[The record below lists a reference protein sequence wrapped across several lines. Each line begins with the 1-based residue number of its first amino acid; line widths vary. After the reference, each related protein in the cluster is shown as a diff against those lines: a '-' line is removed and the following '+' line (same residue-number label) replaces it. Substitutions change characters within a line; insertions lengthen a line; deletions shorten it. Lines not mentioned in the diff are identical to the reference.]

1 MIAKYLLKFCSTEV
15 KIMITRMKERP
26 EDFKHGRTWR
36 RLVEGVDK
44 NNYPYTW
51 AERMAIRVQWK
62 RLEKDTARQE
72 LLARIL
78 HETVDPTPEESIEDG
93 MSSYVNKVNYMQR
106 AQNARA
112 AHLQAHVTTA
122 QGQVAVS
129 NFMPYPSGF
138 SDPRQLYGSPMQ
150 GRPL

>member
-93 MSSYVNKVNYMQR
+93 ISSYLQNRHMQK
-106 AQNARA
+106 AHA
-112 AHLQAHVTTA
+112 AHLQAHVTAA
-122 QGQVAVS
+122 QGQAAVS

>member
-1 MIAKYLLKFCSTEV
+1 MIEKYLLKFCSTEI
-15 KIMITRMKERP
+15 KIMLTRMKERP

-44 NNYPYTW
+44 TNYPYTW

-62 RLEKDTARQE
+62 RLEKDSARQQ

-78 HETVDPTPEESIEDG
+78 HETIDPTPEESIEDG
-93 MSSYVNKVNYMQR
+93 MSSYLQNRHMQKQQLQH
-106 AQNARA
+106 AQHLRTHVA
-112 AHLQAHVTTA
+112 AM
-122 QGQVAVS
+122 QGQNSLTNVS
-129 NFMPYPSGF
+129 TYSAGIT
-138 SDPRQLYGSPMQ
+138 DPRLIYGNPMQ

>member
-26 EDFKHGRTWR
+26 EDFKHGSTWR

-51 AERMAIRVQWK
+51 AERIVIHTQWQQ
-62 RLEKDTARQE
+62 LEKDTARRQ

-106 AQNARA
+106 AQNAHA
-112 AHLQAHVTTA
+112 AHLQAHVA
-122 QGQVAVS
+122 AMQGQSSLTNIS
-129 NFMPYPSGF
+129 NYPSGF
-138 SDPRQLYGSPMQ
+138 SDPRQLYNNAIQ

>member
-26 EDFKHGRTWR
+26 EDFKHGSTWR
-36 RLVEGVDK
+36 RLVEAVDK
-44 NNYPYTW
+44 RSYSYTW
-51 AERMAIRVQWK
+51 AERIAIRTQWQQ
-62 RLEKDTARQE
+62 LEKDSARRE
-72 LLARIL
+72 LLARIMY
-78 HETVDPTPEESIEDG
+78 ETINPTSEESIEDG

-138 SDPRQLYGSPMQ
+138 SDPHQLYGSPMQ

>member
-26 EDFKHGRTWR
+26 EDFKHGSTWR

-62 RLEKDTARQE
+62 RLEKDSARQQ

-78 HETVDPTPEESIEDG
+78 HETIDPTPEESIEDG
-93 MSSYVNKVNYMQR
+93 MSLYLQNRHMQKQQLQH
-106 AQNARA
+106 AQ
-112 AHLQAHVTTA
+112 HLQAHVTAA

-138 SDPRQLYGSPMQ
+138 SDPRQLYGNPIQ

>member
-26 EDFKHGRTWR
+26 EDFKHGSTWR
-36 RLVEGVDK
+36 RLVEAVDK
-44 NNYPYTW
+44 RSYSYTW
-51 AERMAIRVQWK
+51 AERIAIRTQWQQ
-62 RLEKDTARQE
+62 LEKDSARRE
-72 LLARIL
+72 LLARIMY
-78 HETVDPTPEESIEDG
+78 ETINPTSEESIEDG
-93 MSSYVNKVNYMQR
+93 ISSYLQNRHMQK
-106 AQNARA
+106 ARA
-112 AHLQAHVTTA
+112 AHLQAHVTAA